1 VLFVCRSPVLVDG
14 EGVGAGVRPGDEL
27 LQALLQHGAFEH
39 DAPAAGET
47 AQADVGAEAVD
58 LPVVAAAR
66 VHLAQPDHVIEANL
80 EDRG

>member
-1 VLFVCRSPVLVDG
+1 M
-14 EGVGAGVRPGDEL
+14 

-47 AQADVGAEAVD
+47 TQSDIGAETVD